1 MPDVTQSTPKAVIF
15 GCSGLTLTAEETA
28 FFADSNPFGFILF
41 ARNCQTPN
49 QIASLVQALRASVGR
64 DDAPVMIDQEGG
76 RVQRLGPPHWKKRPA
91 QGMFAKIAGEDL
103 TVAVEA
109 ARLNAQLIAEDLIAL
124 GIDVNCLPLLDVPVP
139 GAHDIIGNRAFGND
153 PELIATLGAAVIEG
167 LALGGVMP
175 VIKHIPGHGRSMADS
190 HLSLPRVDASLEDL
204 RKTDFAPFKNLN
216 GASWG
221 MTAHI
226 VYEALDAD
234 LPATLSKKVIS
245 DVIRDEIGFQGF
257 LVSDDVNM
265 KALTGSIADNSIRAL
280 DAGCDA
286 VLHCNGELDE
296 MITVAA
302 ELPELSAKALERFKI
317 AKRHQSAKSDV
328 DVDALEVMFDRVTAK
343 WRNWA

>member
-1 MPDVTQSTPKAVIF
+1 MPDVTHSTPMAVIF
-15 GCSGLTLTAEETA
+15 GCSGTSLSAEEAA
-28 FFADSNPFGFILF
+28 FFADANPLGFILF
-41 ARNCQTPN
+41 ARNCETPG
-49 QIASLVQALRASVGR
+49 QVMSLVQALRASVSR
-64 DDAPVMIDQEGG
+64 DDAPVLIDQEGG

-91 QGMFAKIAGEDL
+91 QGMFAKIAGDDL
-103 TVAVEA
+103 EIAVEA
-109 ARLNAQLIAEDLIAL
+109 ARLNAHLIAEDLIAL

-139 GAHDIIGNRAFGND
+139 GAHDIIGNRAFGDD

-190 HLSLPRVDASLEDL
+190 HLSLPRVDASIDAL
-204 RKTDFAPFKNLN
+204 RKTDFAPFKSLN
-216 GASWG
+216 EASWG

-226 VYEALDAD
+226 VYDALDAD
-234 LPATLSKKVIS
+234 LPATLSKKVIQ

-265 KALTGSIADNSIRAL
+265 KALTGSIAANSIRAL

-296 MITVAA
+296 MISVAA
-302 ELPELSAKALERFKI
+302 KLPELSAKAHERFK
-317 AKRHQSAKSDV
+317 SAKANQSRKPDV
-328 DVDALEVMFDRVTAK
+328 DVDMLEVLFDRVTAK

>member
-1 MPDVTQSTPKAVIF
+1 MPGVTQSIPKAVIF
-15 GCSGLTLTAEETA
+15 GCSGLALTAEETA
-28 FFADSNPFGFILF
+28 FFADANPLGFILF
-41 ARNCQTPN
+41 ARNCQTPS
-49 QIASLVQALRASVGR
+49 QVTSLVQALRASVGR

-76 RVQRLGPPHWKKRPA
+76 RVQRLSAPHWKKRPT
-91 QGMFAKIAGEDL
+91 QGMFAKMASEDL
-103 TVAVEA
+103 SVAIEA
-109 ARLNAQLIAEDLIAL
+109 TRLNAQLIAEDLIAL

-153 PELIATLGAAVIEG
+153 PELIATLGTAVIEG

-190 HLSLPRVDASLEDL
+190 HMSLPRVDASIDEL
-204 RKTDFAPFKNLN
+204 RNTDFTPFKKLN
-216 GASWG
+216 NASWG

-226 VYEALDAD
+226 VYDALDAD
-234 LPATLSKKVIS
+234 QPATLSKKVIS
-245 DVIRDEIGFQGF
+245 DIIRDEIGFQGF

-265 KALTGSIADNSIRAL
+265 KALTGSIAANSVRAL

-286 VLHCNGELDE
+286 VLHCNGALDE

-302 ELPELSAKALERFKI
+302 ELPELNAKALERFKS
-317 AKRHQSAKSDV
+317 AKRNQPAKSDV